1 MSTGARVKKIR
12 EKKGWNQDFLAEKA
26 GISKS
31 YLSEIENDKTSPG
44 GQTLLQIANAL
55 GATVDY
61 LLQGSVEPNDATPQT
76 AIVIPSS
83 LSEAADELKISH
95 SQTLDLLTAY
105 NSVFARRSDKQAKEP
120 SVEDWK
126 KLHEAI
132 KEAFG

>member
-1 MSTGARVKKIR
+1 MTTGARVKKIR
-12 EKKGWNQDFLAEKA
+12 EKKGWNQEFLAEKA
-26 GISKS
+26 KISKS

-61 LLQGSVEPNDATPQT
+61 LLQGSLDETDASQT
-76 AIVIPSS
+76 AIVIPIN
-83 LSEAADELKISH
+83 LSKAADELKISH
-95 SQTLDLLTAY
+95 SQTLDLLSAY
-105 NSVFARRSDKQAKEP
+105 NSVYARRSDKQAKEP